1 MKTRVE
7 ESECTQC
14 AVECLVV
21 LTILGRGRGEGEVSA
36 EVVGVGAEEEVVV
49 EEEEEGDGVNGEVG
63 RRAPVEEEWLR
74 EGAGEVGR
82 LDWLR
87 MVSCFS
93 RSWMKLRT
101 SSALVRYGMMVRMFW
116 TRVSY
121 GEGISQERGEKSSK
135 N

>member
-36 EVVGVGAEEEVVV
+36 EVVGVGAEEEVVE

-93 RSWMKLRT
+93 RSWMKL
-101 SSALVRYGMMVRMFW
+101 
-116 TRVSY
+116 
-121 GEGISQERGEKSSK
+121 
-135 N
+135 